1 MGKTWWCQCCNNHR
15 SGYLRQ
21 CSCCERWIAPGCSPE
36 KCLMLDKQHGAPYNL
51 CKKCVTLAI
60 YIILFLLP
68 PQAENHNYNHRKKRR
83 LNEIEWSLSMYV
95 CGSLAAARK
104 SPQETVKMMQL
115 MFRCGH
121 DDFLDKFWAEVEC
134 NWTLVNSMSKLK
146 NSADSSNYGSDI
158 DRYINAQMLFSSWC
172 EVGGWEPKFSGIK
185 WSLYIYIESV
195 NPCV

>member
-104 SPQETVKMMQL
+104 SPQATVKMMQL

-121 DDFLDKFWAEVEC
+121 DFLNKIRKSTFLEDHKTGTEAVGTC
-134 NWTLVNSMSKLK
+134 GNSQRWKSLH
-146 NSADSSNYGSDI
+146 
-158 DRYINAQMLFSSWC
+158 
-172 EVGGWEPKFSGIK
+172 GGVSH
-185 WSLYIYIESV
+185 IELLQ
-195 NPCV
+195 